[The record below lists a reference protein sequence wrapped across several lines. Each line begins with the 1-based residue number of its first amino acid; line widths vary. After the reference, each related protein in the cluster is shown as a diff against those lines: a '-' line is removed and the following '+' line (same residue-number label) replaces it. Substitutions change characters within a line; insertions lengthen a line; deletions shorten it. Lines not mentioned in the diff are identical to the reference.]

1 MTNILALSGS
11 LRAGSFNTAL
21 ARAAQQ
27 HAPQGMRIEVGT
39 LHGVPLYDGDLETQE
54 GIPSSVLELKARI
67 IDADG
72 LLLVT
77 PEYNNGVP
85 GVFKSAVD
93 WLSRADRK
101 AVFGERLVGLMGA
114 SMGGFGTLSSQ
125 HAWLPTLKALGAR
138 VYSGGM
144 MLLSRAHTV
153 FDAEGHLSHED
164 AQKMLTEYL
173 AGYAAFVQTHRR
185 DG

>member
-1 MTNILALSGS
+1 M
-11 LRAGSFNTAL
+11 LRKACESKS
-21 ARAAQQ
+21 ARYTVS
-27 HAPQGMRIEVGT
+27 RST
-39 LHGVPLYDGDLETQE
+39 T
-54 GIPSSVLELKARI
+54 GIRRPRRAFRLPCWSLKARI